1 MESLKEKTAKGLFW
15 GAMNNT
21 VQQLLG
27 VAFGIVTLRLLS
39 PQDNGMMAII
49 AVFSQVATVL
59 QDSGFRSA
67 LVNIKEPSH
76 RDYNAVFWFNI
87 IVAVIMYFV
96 LFFTAPLIADY
107 YHTPE
112 LTWFSRYAFLS
123 IILAGFNTAQSA
135 WLFKN
140 LRAKQQAK
148 AAMTAVLLS
157 GIVCIVMA
165 WQGYAYWS
173 LATQGLV
180 FIGVYMLMNWHYS
193 PWRPSLSFDFRPI
206 RSMFRFSVKML
217 LTTIV
222 ERVNVN
228 IMNILLGRYFSKH
241 DVGIYNTAYNWS
253 QKGLSLVQ
261 GMVAQVAQPVFSD
274 LQDDRERQL
283 RVLRKMM
290 RFAAFV
296 SFPLMF
302 GLSLVAEEFIVVAIT
317 AKWLG
322 SAMLL
327 RVLSIAAAFSPLSTV
342 LSQYIV
348 SRGRSGIYL
357 ACTAALCVML
367 VGMMIG
373 LHSRGIEVMVWA
385 YTVLFVLWFFVWY
398 FFVGRLSGYRLFDM
412 LADTMPF
419 LLAALLV
426 MLLTGWTTVSVE
438 TLWLRLVLRTIISA
452 SLYFAMMKLLRVK
465 MLNECMEFVKRKIGR
480 K

>member
-253 QKGLSLVQ
+253 QKGSSLVQ

-398 FFVGRLSGYRLFDM
+398 FFVSRLSGYRLFDM
-412 LADTMPF
+412 LADTIPF

-426 MLLTGWTTVSVE
+426 MLLTGWTTASVG
-438 TLWLRLVLRTIISA
+438 TLWLRLVLRIIISA
-452 SLYFAMMKLLRVK
+452 TLYFAMMKLLRVK
-465 MLNECMEFVKRKIGR
+465 MLNECMDFVKRKIGR

>member
-193 PWRPSLSFDFRPI
+193 PWRPSFSFDFRPI

-253 QKGLSLVQ
+253 QKGSSLVQ

-302 GLSLVAEEFIVVAIT
+302 GLSLVAEEVIVVAIT

-398 FFVGRLSGYRLFDM
+398 FFVSRLSGYRLFDM

-426 MLLTGWTTVSVE
+426 MLLTGWTTASVG

-452 SLYFAMMKLLRVK
+452 SLYFALMKLLRVK
-465 MLNECMEFVKRKIGR
+465 MLDECMDFVKRKIGR

>member
-1 MESLKEKTAKGLFW
+1 MDSLKEKTAKGLFW

-112 LTWFSRYAFLS
+112 LIWFSRYAFLS

-253 QKGLSLVQ
+253 QKGSSLVQ

-419 LLAALLV
+419 FLAALLV
-426 MLLTGWTTVSVE
+426 MLLTGWTTASIG

-452 SLYFAMMKLLRVK
+452 TLYFALMKLLRVK
-465 MLNECMEFVKRKIGR
+465 MLDECMDFVKRKIGR

>member
-193 PWRPSLSFDFRPI
+193 PWRPSFSFDFRPI

-253 QKGLSLVQ
+253 QKGSSLVQ
-261 GMVAQVAQPVFSD
+261 GMVAQVAQPVFSG

-317 AKWLG
+317 TKWLG

-398 FFVGRLSGYRLFDM
+398 FFVSRLSGYHLFDM
-412 LADTMPF
+412 LADTIPF

-426 MLLTGWTTVSVE
+426 MLLTGWTTASVG

-452 SLYFAMMKLLRVK
+452 TLYFAMMKLLRVK

>member
-27 VAFGIVTLRLLS
+27 FAFGIVTLRLLS

-193 PWRPSLSFDFRPI
+193 PWRPSFSFDFRPI

-253 QKGLSLVQ
+253 QKGSSLVQ

-412 LADTMPF
+412 LADTIPF

-426 MLLTGWTTVSVE
+426 MLLTGWTTASVG

>member
-96 LFFTAPLIADY
+96 LFFIAPLIADY

-193 PWRPSLSFDFRPI
+193 PWRPSFSFDFRPI

-253 QKGLSLVQ
+253 QKGSSLVQ

-412 LADTMPF
+412 LADTIPF

-426 MLLTGWTTVSVE
+426 MLITGWTTASVG

-452 SLYFAMMKLLRVK
+452 SLYFALMKLLRVK
-465 MLNECMEFVKRKIGR
+465 MLNECMDFVKRKIGR

>member
-193 PWRPSLSFDFRPI
+193 PWRPSLSFDLRPI

-253 QKGLSLVQ
+253 QKGSSLVQ
-261 GMVAQVAQPVFSD
+261 GMVAQVAQPVFSG

-317 AKWLG
+317 TKWLG

-398 FFVGRLSGYRLFDM
+398 FFVSRLSGYRLFDM

-426 MLLTGWTTVSVE
+426 MLLTGWTTASVG

-452 SLYFAMMKLLRVK
+452 TLYFAMMKLLRVK
-465 MLNECMEFVKRKIGR
+465 MLNECMDFVKRKIGR

>member
-193 PWRPSLSFDFRPI
+193 PWRPSFSFDFRPI

-253 QKGLSLVQ
+253 QKGSSLVQ
-261 GMVAQVAQPVFSD
+261 GMVAQVAQPVFSG

-302 GLSLVAEEFIVVAIT
+302 GLSLVSEEFIVVAIT

-398 FFVGRLSGYRLFDM
+398 FFVSRLSGYRLFDM

-426 MLLTGWTTVSVE
+426 MLLTGWTTASVG

-452 SLYFAMMKLLRVK
+452 SLYFALMKLLRVK
-465 MLNECMEFVKRKIGR
+465 MLDECMDFVKRKIGR

>member
-193 PWRPSLSFDFRPI
+193 PWRPSFSFDFRPI

-253 QKGLSLVQ
+253 LKGSSLVQ
-261 GMVAQVAQPVFSD
+261 GMVAQVAQPVFSG
-274 LQDDRERQL
+274 LQDDSERQL

-302 GLSLVAEEFIVVAIT
+302 GLSLVSEEFIVVAIT

-398 FFVGRLSGYRLFDM
+398 FFVSRLSGYRLFDM

-426 MLLTGWTTVSVE
+426 MLLTGWTTASVG
-438 TLWLRLVLRTIISA
+438 TLWLRLVLRIIISA
-452 SLYFAMMKLLRVK
+452 SLYFALMKLLRVK
-465 MLNECMEFVKRKIGR
+465 MLDECIEFVKRKIGR

>member
-1 MESLKEKTAKGLFW
+1 MDSLKEKTAKGLFW

-112 LTWFSRYAFLS
+112 LIWFSRYAFLS

-193 PWRPSLSFDFRPI
+193 PWRPSFSFDFRPI

-253 QKGLSLVQ
+253 QKGSSLVQ

-398 FFVGRLSGYRLFDM
+398 FFVSRLSGYRLFDM
-412 LADTMPF
+412 LADTIPF

-426 MLLTGWTTVSVE
+426 MLLTGWTTASVG
-438 TLWLRLVLRTIISA
+438 TLWLRLVLRIIISA
-452 SLYFAMMKLLRVK
+452 SLYFALMKLLRVK
-465 MLNECMEFVKRKIGR
+465 MLNECMDFVKRKIGR

>member
-1 MESLKEKTAKGLFW
+1 MDSLKEKTAKGLFW

-27 VAFGIVTLRLLS
+27 FAFGIVTLRLLS

-193 PWRPSLSFDFRPI
+193 PWRPSFSFDFGPI

-253 QKGLSLVQ
+253 QKGSSLVQ

-302 GLSLVAEEFIVVAIT
+302 GLSLVSEEFIVVAIT

-398 FFVGRLSGYRLFDM
+398 FFVSRLSGYRLFDM

-426 MLLTGWTTVSVE
+426 MLLTGWTTASVG

-452 SLYFAMMKLLRVK
+452 SLYFALMKLLRVK
-465 MLNECMEFVKRKIGR
+465 MLDECMDFVKRKIGR

>member
-193 PWRPSLSFDFRPI
+193 PWRPSFSFDFRPI

-253 QKGLSLVQ
+253 QKGSSLVQ
-261 GMVAQVAQPVFSD
+261 GMVAQVAQPVFSG

-322 SAMLL
+322 CAMLL

-398 FFVGRLSGYRLFDM
+398 FFVSRLSGYRLFDM

-426 MLLTGWTTVSVE
+426 MLLTGWTTASVG

-452 SLYFAMMKLLRVK
+452 SLYFALMKLLRVK
-465 MLNECMEFVKRKIGR
+465 MLDECMDFLKRKIGR

>member
-1 MESLKEKTAKGLFW
+1 
-15 GAMNNT
+15 
-21 VQQLLG
+21 
-27 VAFGIVTLRLLS
+27 
-39 PQDNGMMAII
+39 
-49 AVFSQVATVL
+49 
-59 QDSGFRSA
+59 
-67 LVNIKEPSH
+67 
-76 RDYNAVFWFNI
+76 
-87 IVAVIMYFV
+87 
-96 LFFTAPLIADY
+96 
-107 YHTPE
+107 
-112 LTWFSRYAFLS
+112 
-123 IILAGFNTAQSA
+123 
-135 WLFKN
+135 
-140 LRAKQQAK
+140 
-148 AAMTAVLLS
+148 MTAVLLS

-193 PWRPSLSFDFRPI
+193 PWRPSFSFDFRPI

-253 QKGLSLVQ
+253 QKGSSLVQ

-398 FFVGRLSGYRLFDM
+398 FFVSRLSGYRLFDM
-412 LADTMPF
+412 LADTIPF

-426 MLLTGWTTVSVE
+426 MLLTGWTTASVG

>member
-1 MESLKEKTAKGLFW
+1 MESLKDKTAKGLFW
-15 GAMNNT
+15 GGMNNT

-27 VAFGIVTLRLLS
+27 FIFGIVTLRLLS

-49 AVFSQVATVL
+49 AIFSQVATVL

-67 LVNIKEPSH
+67 LVNIKDPSH

-87 IVAVIMYFV
+87 LMGLLMYSI
-96 LFFTAPLIADY
+96 LFFCAPLIADY

-123 IILAGFNTAQSA
+123 IILASMNTAQSA

-165 WQGYAYWS
+165 WKGLAYWS

-193 PWRPSLSFDFRPI
+193 PWRPTFHFDFRPI
-206 RSMFRFSVKML
+206 KGMFRFSVKML
-217 LTTIV
+217 ITTIV

-253 QKGLSLVQ
+253 QKGASLVQ

-274 LQDDRERQL
+274 LQDDRTRQL

-302 GLSLVAEEFIVVAIT
+302 GLSLVAEELIIVTIT
-317 AKWLG
+317 EKWLG

-327 RVLSIAAAFSPLSTV
+327 RVLCIAAAFSPLSTV

-357 ACTAALCVML
+357 GCTSVLCALL
-367 VGMMIG
+367 IGMMIG
-373 LHSRGIEVMVWA
+373 LHDKGIDTMVWA
-385 YTVLFVLWFFVWY
+385 YTALFVVWFFVWH
-398 FFVGRLSGYRLFDM
+398 FFVRRLSGYSLFH
-412 LADTMPF
+412 LLKDTLPF
-419 LLAALLV
+419 LIVAAAV
-426 MLLTGWTTVSVE
+426 MVFTGWVTATVDN
-438 TLWLRLVLRTIISA
+438 LLMRLLLRIFIAASIYFIIMRT
-452 SLYFAMMKLLRVK
+452 LRVK
-465 MLNECMEFVKRKIGR
+465 ILDECLEFVRRKFR
-480 K
+480 R

>member
-1 MESLKEKTAKGLFW
+1 MDSLKEKTAKGLFW
-15 GAMNNT
+15 GGMNNT

-27 VAFGIVTLRLLS
+27 FIFGIITLRLLS

-49 AVFSQVATVL
+49 AIFSQVATVL

-67 LVNIKEPSH
+67 LVNIKEPTH

-87 IVAVIMYFV
+87 LMGLLMYTI
-96 LFFTAPLIADY
+96 LFFCAPLIAKY

-123 IILAGFNTAQSA
+123 IILASLNTAQSA

-165 WQGYAYWS
+165 WKGLAYWS

-193 PWRPSLSFDFRPI
+193 PWRPTFHFDFRPI
-206 RSMFRFSVKML
+206 KGMFRFSVKML
-217 LTTIV
+217 ITTIV

-253 QKGLSLVQ
+253 QKGASLVQ

-274 LQDDRERQL
+274 LQDDRQRQL
-283 RVLRKMM
+283 RVLRKMI

-302 GLSLVAEEFIVVAIT
+302 GLSLVAEEFIVVTIT
-317 AKWLG
+317 EKWLG

-327 RVLSIAAAFSPLSTV
+327 RVLCIAAAFGPPSTV

-357 ACTAALCVML
+357 GCTSVLCALL
-367 VGMMIG
+367 IGMMLA
-373 LHSRGIEVMVWA
+373 LHSKGIETMVWA
-385 YTVLFVLWFFVWY
+385 YTALFVVWFFVWH
-398 FFVGRLSGYRLFDM
+398 FFVRRLSGYSLFH
-412 LADTMPF
+412 LLKDTLPF
-419 LLAALLV
+419 LIVAAAVMAFTGWVTTTVGTLWVRLLLRIFLAA
-426 MLLTGWTTVSVE
+426 SIYF
-438 TLWLRLVLRTIISA
+438 IIMRS
-452 SLYFAMMKLLRVK
+452 LRVK
-465 MLNECMEFVKRKIGR
+465 ILDECIGFVKRKFGR
-480 K
+480 

>member
-1 MESLKEKTAKGLFW
+1 MDSLKEKTAKGLFW

-96 LFFTAPLIADY
+96 LFFIAPLIADY

-193 PWRPSLSFDFRPI
+193 PWRPSFSFDFRPI

-253 QKGLSLVQ
+253 QKGSSLVQ
-261 GMVAQVAQPVFSD
+261 GMVAQVAQPVFSG

-322 SAMLL
+322 CAMLL

-398 FFVGRLSGYRLFDM
+398 FFVSRLSGYRLFDM

-426 MLLTGWTTVSVE
+426 MLLTGWTTASVG

-452 SLYFAMMKLLRVK
+452 TLYFALMKLLRVK

>member
-193 PWRPSLSFDFRPI
+193 PWRPSFSFDFRPI

-253 QKGLSLVQ
+253 QKGSSLVQ
-261 GMVAQVAQPVFSD
+261 GMVAQVAQPVFSG

-398 FFVGRLSGYRLFDM
+398 FFVSRLSGYRLFDM

-426 MLLTGWTTVSVE
+426 MLLTGWTTASVG
-438 TLWLRLVLRTIISA
+438 TLWLRLVLRIIISA
-452 SLYFAMMKLLRVK
+452 SLYFALMKLLRVK
-465 MLNECMEFVKRKIGR
+465 MLNECMDFVKRKIGR

>member
-1 MESLKEKTAKGLFW
+1 MFW

-27 VAFGIVTLRLLS
+27 FVFGIVTLRLLS
-39 PQDNGMMAII
+39 PQDNGMLAVIAI
-49 AVFSQVATVL
+49 FSQVATVL

-76 RDYNAVFWFNI
+76 RDYNSVFWFNVV
-87 IVAVIMYFV
+87 VAVIMYLV
-96 LFFTAPLIADY
+96 LFFCAPLIADY
-107 YHTPE
+107 YHSSE
-112 LTWFSRYAFLS
+112 LTWFSRYAFIS

-193 PWRPSLSFDFRPI
+193 PWRPTLGFDFEPI
-206 RSMFRFSVKML
+206 RRMFRFSVKML
-217 LTTIV
+217 FTTIV

-241 DVGIYNTAYNWS
+241 DVGIYNNAYNWS
-253 QKGLSLVQ
+253 QKGASLVQ

-302 GLSLVAEEFIVVAIT
+302 GVSLVSEEFIVVAIT
-317 AKWLG
+317 TKWLG

-327 RVLSIAAAFSPLSTV
+327 RVLSVAAAFAPLSTV

-357 ACTAALCVML
+357 GCTSVLCAVL
-367 VGMMIG
+367 VGMMLG
-373 LHSRGIEVMVWA
+373 LHERGIEAMVWA
-385 YTVLFVLWFFVWY
+385 YSVVFVVWFFVWH
-398 FFVGRLSGYRLFDM
+398 FFAGRLSGYGLPDM

-419 LLAALLV
+419 LTAAAAV
-426 MLLTGWTTVSVE
+426 MLLTGWATSSVE
-438 TLWLRLVLRTIISA
+438 TLWLRLVLRMIISA
-452 SLYFAMMKLLRVK
+452 SLYFVLMKMLRVK
-465 MLNECMEFVKRKIGR
+465 ILDECVAFVKRKVGR

>member
-67 LVNIKEPSH
+67 LVNIKEPSQ

-193 PWRPSLSFDFRPI
+193 PWRPSFSFDFRPI

-253 QKGLSLVQ
+253 QKGSSLVQ
-261 GMVAQVAQPVFSD
+261 GMVAQVAQPVFSG

-398 FFVGRLSGYRLFDM
+398 FFVSRLSGYRLFDM

-426 MLLTGWTTVSVE
+426 MLLTGWTTASVG

-452 SLYFAMMKLLRVK
+452 TLYFAMMKLLRVK
-465 MLNECMEFVKRKIGR
+465 MLDECMDFVKRKIGR

>member
-1 MESLKEKTAKGLFW
+1 MDSLKEKTAKGLFW

-27 VAFGIVTLRLLS
+27 FAFGIVTLRLLS

-193 PWRPSLSFDFRPI
+193 PWRPSFSFDFRPI

-253 QKGLSLVQ
+253 QKGSSLVQ
-261 GMVAQVAQPVFSD
+261 GMVAQVAQPVFSG

-357 ACTAALCVML
+357 ACTSALCVML

-398 FFVGRLSGYRLFDM
+398 FFVSRLSGYRLFDM
-412 LADTMPF
+412 LADTIPF

-426 MLLTGWTTVSVE
+426 MLLTGWTTASVG
-438 TLWLRLVLRTIISA
+438 TLWLRLVLRIIISA
-452 SLYFAMMKLLRVK
+452 TLYFAMMKLLRVK
-465 MLNECMEFVKRKIGR
+465 MLDECMDFVKRKIGR

>member
-112 LTWFSRYAFLS
+112 LIWFSRYAFLS

-193 PWRPSLSFDFRPI
+193 PWRPSFSFDFRPI

-253 QKGLSLVQ
+253 QKGSSLVQ
-261 GMVAQVAQPVFSD
+261 GMVAQVAQPVFSG

-357 ACTAALCVML
+357 AWTAALCVML

-398 FFVGRLSGYRLFDM
+398 FFVSRLSGYRLFDM

-426 MLLTGWTTVSVE
+426 MLLTGWTTASVG

-452 SLYFAMMKLLRVK
+452 SLYFALMKLLRVK
-465 MLNECMEFVKRKIGR
+465 MLDECMDFVKRKIGR

>member
-253 QKGLSLVQ
+253 QKGSSLVQ
-261 GMVAQVAQPVFSD
+261 GMVAQVAQPVFSG

-302 GLSLVAEEFIVVAIT
+302 GLSLVSEEFIVVAIT

-398 FFVGRLSGYRLFDM
+398 FFVSRLSGYRLFDM

-426 MLLTGWTTVSVE
+426 MLLTGWTTASVG

-452 SLYFAMMKLLRVK
+452 SLYFALMKLLRVK
-465 MLNECMEFVKRKIGR
+465 MLDECMDFVKRKIGR

>member
-165 WQGYAYWS
+165 GLCLLVACHTGTRVHRCIYAHE
-173 LATQGLV
+173 LALQSV
-180 FIGVYMLMNWHYS
+180 AAVVQ
-193 PWRPSLSFDFRPI
+193 
-206 RSMFRFSVKML
+206 FRFQ
-217 LTTIV
+217 TDTQ
-222 ERVNVN
+222 
-228 IMNILLGRYFSKH
+228 H
-241 DVGIYNTAYNWS
+241 
-253 QKGLSLVQ
+253 
-261 GMVAQVAQPVFSD
+261 
-274 LQDDRERQL
+274 
-283 RVLRKMM
+283 
-290 RFAAFV
+290 V
-296 SFPLMF
+296 SFLREDAPDHHC
-302 GLSLVAEEFIVVAIT
+302 GARQCQYNEHSAGSL
-317 AKWLG
+317 
-322 SAMLL
+322 
-327 RVLSIAAAFSPLSTV
+327 
-342 LSQYIV
+342 
-348 SRGRSGIYL
+348 
-357 ACTAALCVML
+357 
-367 VGMMIG
+367 
-373 LHSRGIEVMVWA
+373 
-385 YTVLFVLWFFVWY
+385 
-398 FFVGRLSGYRLFDM
+398 
-412 LADTMPF
+412 F
-419 LLAALLV
+419 LQA
-426 MLLTGWTTVSVE
+426 
-438 TLWLRLVLRTIISA
+438 
-452 SLYFAMMKLLRVK
+452 
-465 MLNECMEFVKRKIGR
+465 
-480 K
+480 

>member
-193 PWRPSLSFDFRPI
+193 PWRPSFSFDFRPI

-253 QKGLSLVQ
+253 QKGSSLVQ

-357 ACTAALCVML
+357 ACTSALCVML

-373 LHSRGIEVMVWA
+373 LHSRGIEIMVWA

-412 LADTMPF
+412 LADTIPF
-419 LLAALLV
+419 LLTALLV
-426 MLLTGWTTVSVE
+426 MLLTGWTTASVG

-452 SLYFAMMKLLRVK
+452 TLYFALMKLLRVK
-465 MLNECMEFVKRKIGR
+465 MLNECMDFVKRKIGR

>member
-1 MESLKEKTAKGLFW
+1 METLKEKTAKGLFW
-15 GAMNNT
+15 GAMNNS

-27 VAFGIVTLRLLS
+27 LLFGIVTLRLLT

-49 AVFSQVATVL
+49 AIFSQVATVL

-67 LVNIKEPSH
+67 LVNIKDPSH
-76 RDYNAVFWFNI
+76 RDYNAVFWFNV
-87 IVAVIMYFV
+87 IVGLAMYLL
-96 LFFTAPLIADY
+96 LFFTAPLIAAY
-107 YHTPE
+107 YRTPE

-123 IILAGFNTAQSA
+123 IILASLNTAQSA

-140 LRAKQQAK
+140 LHAKQQAK

-165 WQGYAYWS
+165 WKGYAYWS

-180 FIGVYMLMNWHYS
+180 FIGSYMLMNWHYS
-193 PWRPSLSFDFRPI
+193 PWRPTFSFDFRPI
-206 RSMFRFSVKML
+206 RGMFRFSVKML
-217 LTTIV
+217 ITTIV

-253 QKGLSLVQ
+253 QKGSSLVQ
-261 GMVAQVAQPVFSD
+261 GMVAQVAQPVFSG

-302 GLSLVAEEFIVVAIT
+302 GVSLVSEEFIVVTIT
-317 AKWLG
+317 GKWIG

-327 RVLSIAAAFSPLSTV
+327 RVLAISAAFSPLSTV

-348 SRGRSGIYL
+348 SRGRSGVYL
-357 ACTAALCVML
+357 GCTSVLCAML
-367 VGMMIG
+367 IGMMAV
-373 LHSRGIEVMVWA
+373 LHGYGINIMVWA
-385 YTVLFVLWFFVWY
+385 YTALFVAWFFVWY
-398 FFVGRLSGYRLFDM
+398 HFVSRLSGYRITEM
-412 LADTMPF
+412 LADTVPF
-419 LLAALLV
+419 LVAAAVIMLV
-426 MLLTGWTTVSVE
+426 TGWATSSISV
-438 TLWLRLVLRTIISA
+438 LWLRLVLRMVVSA
-452 SLYFAMMKLLRVK
+452 SLYLVLMKMLRVK
-465 MLNECMEFVKRKIGR
+465 ILDECICFVRRKMTR
-480 K
+480 R

>member
-1 MESLKEKTAKGLFW
+1 MDSLKEKTAKGLFW
-15 GAMNNT
+15 GGMNNT

-27 VAFGIVTLRLLS
+27 FIFGIITLRLLS

-49 AVFSQVATVL
+49 AIFSQVATVL

-67 LVNIKEPSH
+67 LVNIKEPTH

-87 IVAVIMYFV
+87 LMGLLMYTI
-96 LFFTAPLIADY
+96 LFFCAPLIAKY

-123 IILAGFNTAQSA
+123 IILASLNTAQSA

-165 WQGYAYWS
+165 WKGLAYWS

-193 PWRPSLSFDFRPI
+193 PWRPTFHFDFRPI
-206 RSMFRFSVKML
+206 KGMFRFSVKML
-217 LTTIV
+217 ITTIV

-253 QKGLSLVQ
+253 QKGASLVQ

-274 LQDDRERQL
+274 LQDDRQRQL
-283 RVLRKMM
+283 RVLRKMI

-302 GLSLVAEEFIVVAIT
+302 GLSLVAEEFIVVTIT
-317 AKWLG
+317 EKWLG

-327 RVLSIAAAFSPLSTV
+327 RVLCIAAAFGPLSTV

-357 ACTAALCVML
+357 GCTSVLCALL
-367 VGMMIG
+367 IGMMLA
-373 LHSRGIEVMVWA
+373 LHSEGIETMVWA
-385 YTVLFVLWFFVWY
+385 YTALFVVWFFVWH
-398 FFVGRLSGYRLFDM
+398 FFVRRLAGYSLFH
-412 LADTMPF
+412 LLKDTLPF
-419 LLAALLV
+419 LIVAAAVMVFTGWVTTTVGTLWVRLLLRIFLAA
-426 MLLTGWTTVSVE
+426 SIYF
-438 TLWLRLVLRTIISA
+438 IIMRS
-452 SLYFAMMKLLRVK
+452 LRVK
-465 MLNECMEFVKRKIGR
+465 ILDECIEFVKRKFR
-480 K
+480 R

>member
-193 PWRPSLSFDFRPI
+193 PWRPSFSFDFRPI

-253 QKGLSLVQ
+253 QKGSSLVQ

-385 YTVLFVLWFFVWY
+385 YTVLFVLWFFVWH
-398 FFVGRLSGYRLFDM
+398 FFVSRLSGYRLFDM
-412 LADTMPF
+412 LADTIPF

-426 MLLTGWTTVSVE
+426 MLITGWTTASVG

-452 SLYFAMMKLLRVK
+452 SLYFALMKLLRVK
-465 MLNECMEFVKRKIGR
+465 MLNECMDFVKRKIGR

>member
-193 PWRPSLSFDFRPI
+193 PWRPSFSFYFRPI

-253 QKGLSLVQ
+253 QKGSSLVQ

-317 AKWLG
+317 TKWLG

-398 FFVGRLSGYRLFDM
+398 FFVSRLSGYRLFDM

-426 MLLTGWTTVSVE
+426 MLLTGWTTASVG
-438 TLWLRLVLRTIISA
+438 TLWLRLVLRIIISV
-452 SLYFAMMKLLRVK
+452 SLYFALMKLLRVK
-465 MLNECMEFVKRKIGR
+465 MLDECMEFVKRKIGR

>member
-1 MESLKEKTAKGLFW
+1 METLKDKTAKGLFW
-15 GAMNNT
+15 GAMNNS

-27 VAFGIVTLRLLS
+27 FLFGIVTLRLLS

-49 AVFSQVATVL
+49 AIFSQVATVL

-67 LVNIKEPSH
+67 LVNIKAPSH

-87 IVAVIMYFV
+87 IVGVTMYLV
-96 LFFTAPLIADY
+96 LFFTAPLIAAY

-123 IILAGFNTAQSA
+123 IILASFNTAQSA

-140 LRAKQQAK
+140 LCAKQQAK

-165 WQGYAYWS
+165 WQGFAYWS

-180 FIGVYMLMNWHYS
+180 FMGGYMLMNWHYS
-193 PWRPSLSFDFRPI
+193 PWRPTFHFDFRPI
-206 RSMFRFSVKML
+206 RGMFRFSVKML
-217 LTTIV
+217 VTTVV

-253 QKGLSLVQ
+253 QKGASLVQ
-261 GMVAQVAQPVFSD
+261 GMVAQVAQPVFSG

-290 RFAAFV
+290 RFTSFV

-302 GLSLVAEEFIVVAIT
+302 GLSLVSEEVIVVAIT
-317 AKWLG
+317 AKWLD

-327 RVLSIAAAFSPLSTV
+327 RILSISAAFSPLSTV

-357 ACTAALCVML
+357 GCTSALCVL
-367 VGMMIG
+367 LAGMMIL
-373 LHSRGIEVMVWA
+373 LHGEGIGVMVWA
-385 YTVLFVLWFFVWY
+385 YTVLFVAWFFVWHH
-398 FFVGRLSGYRLFDM
+398 FVSRLAGYRFIDM
-412 LADTMPF
+412 LADVVPF
-419 LLAALLV
+419 LVASV
-426 MLLTGWTTVSVE
+426 CIMLLTGWATSSVD
-438 TLWLRLVLRTIISA
+438 TLWLRLVLRFTISA
-452 SLYFAMMKLLRVK
+452 SLYFALMKMLRVK
-465 MLNECMEFVKRKIGR
+465 ILDECIEFVMRKIR

>member
-193 PWRPSLSFDFRPI
+193 PWRPSFSFDFGPI

-253 QKGLSLVQ
+253 QKGSSLVQ
-261 GMVAQVAQPVFSD
+261 GMVAQVAQPVFSG

-398 FFVGRLSGYRLFDM
+398 FFVSRLSGYRLFDM
-412 LADTMPF
+412 LADTIPF

-426 MLLTGWTTVSVE
+426 MLLTGWTTASIG
-438 TLWLRLVLRTIISA
+438 TLWLRLVLRIIISA
-452 SLYFAMMKLLRVK
+452 SLYFALMKLLRVK
-465 MLNECMEFVKRKIGR
+465 MLDECIEFVKRKIGR

>member
-96 LFFTAPLIADY
+96 LFFIAPLIADY

-193 PWRPSLSFDFRPI
+193 PWRPSFSFDFRPI

-253 QKGLSLVQ
+253 QKGSSLVQ

-385 YTVLFVLWFFVWY
+385 YTVLFVLWFFVWH
-398 FFVGRLSGYRLFDM
+398 FFVSRLSGYRLFDM
-412 LADTMPF
+412 LADTIPF

-426 MLLTGWTTVSVE
+426 MLITGWTTASVG

-452 SLYFAMMKLLRVK
+452 SLYFA
-465 MLNECMEFVKRKIGR
+465 
-480 K
+480 

>member
-1 MESLKEKTAKGLFW
+1 MDSLKEKTAKGLFW

-27 VAFGIVTLRLLS
+27 FAFGIVTLRLLS

-193 PWRPSLSFDFRPI
+193 PWRPSFSFDFGPI

-253 QKGLSLVQ
+253 QKGSSLVQ
-261 GMVAQVAQPVFSD
+261 GMVAQVAQPVFSG

-398 FFVGRLSGYRLFDM
+398 FFVSRLSGYRLFDM
-412 LADTMPF
+412 LADTIPF

-426 MLLTGWTTVSVE
+426 MLLTGWTTASVE

-452 SLYFAMMKLLRVK
+452 SLYFALMKLLRVK
-465 MLNECMEFVKRKIGR
+465 MLDECMEFVKRKMGR

>member
-1 MESLKEKTAKGLFW
+1 MDSLKEKTAKGLFW
-15 GAMNNT
+15 GGMNNT

-27 VAFGIVTLRLLS
+27 FIFGIITLRLLS

-49 AVFSQVATVL
+49 AIFSQVATVL

-67 LVNIKEPSH
+67 LVNIKEPTH

-87 IVAVIMYFV
+87 LMGLLMYTI
-96 LFFTAPLIADY
+96 LFFCAPLIAKY

-123 IILAGFNTAQSA
+123 IILASLNTAQSA

-165 WQGYAYWS
+165 WKGLAYWS

-193 PWRPSLSFDFRPI
+193 PWRPTFHFDFRPI
-206 RSMFRFSVKML
+206 KGMFRFSVKML
-217 LTTIV
+217 ITTIV

-253 QKGLSLVQ
+253 QKGASLVQ

-274 LQDDRERQL
+274 LQDDRQRQL
-283 RVLRKMM
+283 RVLRKMI

-302 GLSLVAEEFIVVAIT
+302 GLSLVAEEFIVVTIT
-317 AKWLG
+317 EKWLG

-327 RVLSIAAAFSPLSTV
+327 RVLCIAAAFGPLSTV

-357 ACTAALCVML
+357 GCTSVLCALL
-367 VGMMIG
+367 IGMMLA
-373 LHSRGIEVMVWA
+373 LHSEGIETMVWA
-385 YTVLFVLWFFVWY
+385 YTALFVVWFFVWH
-398 FFVGRLSGYRLFDM
+398 FFVRRLSGYSLFH
-412 LADTMPF
+412 LLKDTLPF
-419 LLAALLV
+419 LIVAVAVMVFTGWVTTTVGTLWVRLILRIFLAA
-426 MLLTGWTTVSVE
+426 SIYF
-438 TLWLRLVLRTIISA
+438 IIMRS
-452 SLYFAMMKLLRVK
+452 LRVK
-465 MLNECMEFVKRKIGR
+465 ILDECIEFVKRKYR
-480 K
+480 R